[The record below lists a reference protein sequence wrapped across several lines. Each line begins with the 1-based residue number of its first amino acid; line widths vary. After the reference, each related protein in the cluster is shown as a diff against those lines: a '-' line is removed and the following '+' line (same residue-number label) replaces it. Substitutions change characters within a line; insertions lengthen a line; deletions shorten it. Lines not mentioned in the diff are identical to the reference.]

1 MELYGI
7 KRPWS
12 HQKQRK
18 YATTTF
24 EIKPIFILS
33 NNTGRTNRFYSIWNK
48 TGHAFFLYT
57 NFVLVQFKEVLY
69 EKRGD
74 H

>member
-1 MELYGI
+1 MDL
-7 KRPWS
+7 RP
-12 HQKQRK
+12 QD
-18 YATTTF
+18 
-24 EIKPIFILS
+24 
-33 NNTGRTNRFYSIWNK
+33 NGRQFGMHPK

-57 NFVLVQFKEVLY
+57 NFVLVQFKEVLH